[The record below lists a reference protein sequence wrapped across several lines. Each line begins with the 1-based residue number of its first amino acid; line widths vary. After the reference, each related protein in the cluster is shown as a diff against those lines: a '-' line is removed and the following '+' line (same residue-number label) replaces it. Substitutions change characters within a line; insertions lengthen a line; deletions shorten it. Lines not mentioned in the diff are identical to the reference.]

1 MNYLRGKWNSGNI
14 TIVQLISWGVGLAT
28 FASSL
33 AYASYT
39 STGNRVNAV
48 EIKLAGQE
56 STVSA
61 MKDDI
66 KEIKDGIKE
75 LINRK

>member
-33 AYASYT
+33 AYASYN
-39 STGNRVNAV
+39 STVNRVNAV

-66 KEIKDGIKE
+66 KEIKEGIKE
-75 LINRK
+75 LLKK